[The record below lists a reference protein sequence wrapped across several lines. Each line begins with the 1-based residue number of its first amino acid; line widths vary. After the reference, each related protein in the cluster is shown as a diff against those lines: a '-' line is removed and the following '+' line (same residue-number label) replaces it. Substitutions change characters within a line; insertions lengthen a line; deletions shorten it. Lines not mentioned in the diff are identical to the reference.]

1 MPDKTPNHTFS
12 ASWAFF
18 FKGSLLMLYARQLSG
33 SLEIPVSQR
42 TVSLFFFSRMKVDLG
57 LTSIDMLWKK
67 KKKYCIENDPA

>member
-1 MPDKTPNHTFS
+1 
-12 ASWAFF
+12 
-18 FKGSLLMLYARQLSG
+18 MLYARQLSG

-67 KKKYCIENDPA
+67 KEEIMYRK